1 MSNGTVL
8 VVDDIE
14 ANVEIFVIGLSA
26 FGYTVYATL
35 KAREA
40 LAKAREVLPDIILLD
55 ILMPELNGYEVC
67 QQLKADPLLADVPVV
82 FVSALHE
89 TIDKLRGF
97 KAGAVDFLTKPLQV
111 EEAFARIETHIT
123 LYRQRREIQGL
134 LQAKVNAERIER
146 EQRLLLN
153 ALLDNALTISST
165 LELDEVLERILANV
179 ETVVPHDVAAIILLG
194 SNGQGELSR
203 FYNRTSRPYDPP
215 RAYPLEDFPIFQK
228 MIETRQPIWI
238 SNTLQDPRWRVIA
251 GTSWTLSYL
260 GTPLVVDD
268 TVIGFLDVLSA
279 DAGLY
284 DTWHAHNIQS
294 LSIYASMA
302 IRNARSYEQARE
314 LATLQERQRIARD
327 LHDSVTQTLFSAS
340 SIIEAIPTLA
350 EKKPDKIPSY
360 WRKLTELI
368 QGAQAEMRALLVELR
383 SEAFVQLEISQ
394 LLAQLCDA
402 FTNRSGLK
410 VIKEL
415 MPMSDLSL
423 EKKMAIYRIAQ
434 EALNN
439 ISKHARASTVLVE
452 LNVRVNKLT
461 LNVQDNGRGFDLQ
474 HTPENHFGLGIM
486 RERAQVVGAK
496 LSITSGVGI
505 GTQVLVEIDLGSK
518 G

>member
-1 MSNGTVL
+1 MSSGTVL

-14 ANVEIFVIGLSA
+14 ANVEIFVMGLSA
-26 FGYTVYATL
+26 FGYTVYSAL
-35 KAREA
+35 RARDA
-40 LAKAREVLPDIILLD
+40 LAKARDVQPDIILLD
-55 ILMPELNGYEVC
+55 ILMPEMNGYEVC
-67 QQLKADPLLADVPVV
+67 QQLKADPLLQDVPVV

-89 TIDKLRGF
+89 TVDKLRGF
-97 KAGAVDFLTKPLQV
+97 KVGAVDFLTKPLQV

-123 LYRQRREIQGL
+123 LYRQKREIQGL
-134 LQAKVNAERIER
+134 LHAKMNAERIER

-165 LELDEVLERILANV
+165 LELDEVLERVLANV
-179 ETVVPHDVAAIILLG
+179 ETVVPHDVAAVILLRD
-194 SNGQGELSR
+194 GQGELSR

-215 RAYPLEDFPIFQK
+215 TVYPLEDFPIFHQ
-228 MIETRQPIWI
+228 MMETRQPVWI
-238 SNTLQDPRWRVIA
+238 SNTLQDPRWRVIE
-251 GTSWTLSYL
+251 GTGWTLSYL

-284 DTWHAHNIQS
+284 DTWHAHNLQS
-294 LSIYASMA
+294 LSIYAGIA

-340 SIIEAIPTLA
+340 SIIEAIPTLV

-360 WRKLTELI
+360 WQKLTELI

-383 SEAFVQLEISQ
+383 SETFVQLEISQ

-402 FTNRSGLK
+402 FTNRSGVK

-415 MPMSDLSL
+415 TPMSGLSL
-423 EKKMAIYRIAQ
+423 ETKTAVYRIAQ

-452 LNVRVNKLT
+452 LSARVGKLT
-461 LNVQDNGRGFDLQ
+461 LNVQDNGRGFDTK

-486 RERAQVVGAK
+486 RERAHTIGAK
-496 LSITSGVGI
+496 LSIASGVGV
-505 GTQVLVEIDLGSK
+505 GTQVLLEVLLKERE
-518 G
+518 